1 MTFIQIILLVLVL
14 VILWRL
20 YQRLAAGELT
30 RREFVE
36 WFLLWLA
43 AGYLVIVPETSSY
56 LAAVVGVGRG
66 SDLVVYLAIILVFY
80 LLFKIFLRLER
91 SERALTTIYFF
102 LLENISTK
110 LGPYLPLFLRLGLG
124 FIFFWSGLSKIV
136 SPESAIGVCTN
147 RGEAIDL
154 VSSLYWLP
162 FDPEAFVWVQSYLEL
177 FLGAALL
184 VGFWVPLSALVSVI
198 VFLLFFV
205 ILDFSLIWKNVGLL
219 GAVLALL
226 ASEPDRFS
234 LDSWLKKR
242 RAIELRN

>member
-56 LAAVVGVGRG
+56 LATVVGVGRG

-91 SERALTTIYFF
+91 SERALTTIV
-102 LLENISTK
+102 
-110 LGPYLPLFLRLGLG
+110 R
-124 FIFFWSGLSKIV
+124 
-136 SPESAIGVCTN
+136 
-147 RGEAIDL
+147 
-154 VSSLYWLP
+154 
-162 FDPEAFVWVQSYLEL
+162 Q
-177 FLGAALL
+177 
-184 VGFWVPLSALVSVI
+184 
-198 VFLLFFV
+198 
-205 ILDFSLIWKNVGLL
+205 
-219 GAVLALL
+219 LALKNT
-226 ASEPDRFS
+226 EDKK
-234 LDSWLKKR
+234 DSK
-242 RAIELRN
+242 E